1 MELFVSFSEVMD
13 FFKKTKLRFLIV
25 VAVFG
30 IVFGLMP
37 LKFVKHV
44 YTCDTTIVIS
54 CAVPENA
61 QTDYRLQYTSIL
73 NSRVQTAIAMASS
86 KDIITQTA
94 QRLNLPDKKVI
105 SSISAVQVNTAPVIK
120 LSANTPDAAIADQ
133 VANTAAQVLS
143 EKLTDAFPSP
153 KLTAIISDK
162 AIPAE
167 IQSYKAQM
175 VKAGL
180 LGLIIGFIL
189 YVCYGILIVLTD
201 KTIRNSHYV
210 SEALRTK
217 LLGTVPQGNDHAKKD
232 DSFRKLRAAA
242 EHNAAGKKS
251 FLVTDVCEH
260 NGAASVA
267 AGLSRALTFSGK
279 SVLLIDADLRDSGIA
294 NMLKTKPEHTISDVL
309 KGTCTAEQA
318 VAKTGVSGLSLISG
332 SDAAQNPADLLFS
345 AEFKTLA
352 EELSQKFDYV
362 ILHTPSEVRYPDADN
377 IAGLAGSVIMVAK
390 YGSTPYQEFKDSF
403 KRLESA
409 GGHIIGFVTTDV

>member
-25 VAVFG
+25 VALFG

-73 NSRVQTAIAMASS
+73 NSRVQTGIAIASG
-86 KDIITQTA
+86 KEIITQTA
-94 QRLNLPDKKVI
+94 QKLGVDEKEIN
-105 SSISAVQVNTAPVIK
+105 SISAVQVNTAPVIK
-120 LSANTPDAAIADQ
+120 LTANTPNAKIADS

-217 LLGTVPQGNDHAKKD
+217 LLGTIPQGNDHAKKD

-251 FLVTDVCEH
+251 FLITDVCEH

-267 AGLSRALTFSGK
+267 VGLSRALTFSGK

-294 NMLKTKPEHTISDVL
+294 DMLKTKPEHTISDVL
-309 KGTCTAEQA
+309 NGTCTAEQA

-345 AEFKTLA
+345 AEFKALA

>member
-13 FFKKTKLRFLIV
+13 FFKKTRLRFLIV

-54 CAVPENA
+54 CEVPEDA
-61 QTDYRLQYTSIL
+61 KTDYRLQYTSIL
-73 NSRVQTAIAMASS
+73 NSRVQTAIAMASG
-86 KDIITQTA
+86 KEIITHTA
-94 QRLNLPDKKVI
+94 QKLGIDEKEIN
-105 SSISAVQVNTAPVIK
+105 SISATQVNTAPVVK
-120 LSANTPDAAIADQ
+120 LTANTPNADIADR

-143 EKLTDAFPSP
+143 ERLTAAFPSP
-153 KLTAIISDK
+153 KLSAIVSDK

-167 IQSYKAQM
+167 HQSYKAQM
-175 VKAGL
+175 IKAGF

-189 YVCYGILIVLTD
+189 YVCYGILKILTD

-210 SEALRTK
+210 SEALNTK
-217 LLGTVPQGNDHAKKD
+217 LLGTVPQDKEESKKD
-232 DSFRKLRAAA
+232 DSYRKLRAAV
-242 EHNAAGKKS
+242 EFNAAGKKS

-260 NGAASVA
+260 DGAASVA
-267 AGLSRALTFSGK
+267 VGLARALSFSGK
-279 SVLLIDADLRDSGIA
+279 SVLLMDADLRDSGITEI
-294 NMLKTKPEHTISDVL
+294 LKTKPEHTISDVL

-318 VAKTGVSGLSLISG
+318 VTKTAITGLSLVSG
-332 SDAAQNPADLLFS
+332 ADATQNPADLLFCD
-345 AEFKTLA
+345 EFKTLA
-352 EELSQKFDYV
+352 KKFEQQFDYV
-362 ILHTPSEVRYPDADN
+362 IIHTPSEVSYPDADN
-377 IAGLAGSVIMVAK
+377 IAAHAGSVIMVAK

-403 KRLESA
+403 KRLGAA